1 VATTRSRPRGRETAR
16 PNSGGAVAE
25 HMAKIWGIAIVGV
38 AVIVAFLALTSTG
51 HVIDLAVQHFM
62 LFYAG
67 VFALIALCASVAA
80 GLVAT
85 DRMVLNPGHRVW
97 IQSAHRAISFGAVAF
112 LIIHIVTEILAQR
125 VHVIDAVVPFMSP
138 FRTFYIGIGTVSS
151 DLIILLVITG
161 ILRKRFTGNGKNVWR
176 WRAIHYTSYV
186 AFVFGVWHGLL
197 GGRPGKPYVDWSYG
211 FVVAFVA
218 LGLAVRILANS
229 LRSKESLSAAPVS
242 ESAGSGSAPLRAAA
256 MLAQVSALRSATPA
270 AMTAVGGTTTM
281 LPAAGTASGPM
292 RAVAALPAGS
302 ADTIIQAEPVYE
314 PGYEGPPRYQGAP
327 RPTTGP
333 MQVVPDSTISG
344 PLPQVPSPQSM
355 SDMTAF
361 PSDMPRGVREGDGR
375 GGFHSGGFPSG
386 GFQGPPSGPMP
397 TAPGP
402 ISGPM
407 PTAPGPISGPMPTA
421 PGPISGPMPTA
432 PGPMSGPVPQVPGAH
447 SGPFQR
453 PATGPMPRVS
463 GAPSGGFRRPATG
476 PVPRVPGAPTGG
488 FQGPGNA
495 PAARMPGTPTGGFAR
510 PATGPMQQA
519 APRPIPPG
527 QAPRVP
533 GPASGGFRRPAT
545 GPMPQFPGGMRGA
558 MSGAQHPM
566 PQPMTGQMPP
576 AGDDRAGYETAGYE
590 GAGYDAAPQW
600 DGPGQEMGYGFR
612 GGDELR

>member
-1 VATTRSRPRGRETAR
+1 MS
-16 PNSGGAVAE
+16 
-25 HMAKIWGIAIVGV
+25 KIWGIAIVGV
-38 AVIVAFLALTSTG
+38 AAIVAFLTLTSIG

-67 VFALIALCASVAA
+67 VFALIALCASVGA

-85 DRMVLNPGHRVW
+85 DRMVLSPGHRVW
-97 IQSAHRAISFGAVAF
+97 IQSAHRAISFGALSF

-125 VHVIDAVVPFMSP
+125 AHVIDAVVPFLSP
-138 FRTFYIGIGTVSS
+138 FRTFYIGIGTISS

-229 LRSKESLSAAPVS
+229 LRPKESLSAAPVS

-270 AMTAVGGTTTM
+270 AMTAVGGAATM

-302 ADTIIQAEPVYE
+302 GDTIIQAAPVYE

-327 RPTTGP
+327 RPATGP

-344 PLPQVPSPQSM
+344 PLP
-355 SDMTAF
+355 T
-361 PSDMPRGVREGDGR
+361 
-375 GGFHSGGFPSG
+375 
-386 GFQGPPSGPMP
+386 
-397 TAPGP
+397 
-402 ISGPM
+402 
-407 PTAPGPISGPMPTA
+407 
-421 PGPISGPMPTA
+421 
-432 PGPMSGPVPQVPGAH
+432 VPGAH

-453 PATGPMPRVS
+453 PATGPMPRVP
-463 GAPSGGFRRPATG
+463 GTASGGFQRPPTG
-476 PVPRVPGAPTGG
+476 PMPRVPGAPTGG
-488 FQGPGNA
+488 FQGPGNG
-495 PAARMPGTPTGGFAR
+495 PAAGMPGVPTGGFAR
-510 PATGPMQQA
+510 PATGPMPQA
-519 APRPIPPG
+519 APGPVPRG

-533 GPASGGFRRPAT
+533 GPPSGGFQRPAT
-545 GPMPQFPGGMRGA
+545 GPMPQFPGGMHGA
-558 MSGAQHPM
+558 MSGAQQRPM
-566 PQPMTGQMPP
+566 PRPMTGQIPL
-576 AGDDRAGYETAGYE
+576 AGYN

-612 GGDELR
+612 GGDEPR

>member
-1 VATTRSRPRGRETAR
+1 
-16 PNSGGAVAE
+16 
-25 HMAKIWGIAIVGV
+25 MAKIWGIAIVGV
-38 AVIVAFLALTSTG
+38 AVIVAFLTLTSSG

-97 IQSAHRAISFGAVAF
+97 IQSAHRAISFGALAF

-161 ILRKRFTGNGKNVWR
+161 ILRKRFTSNGKNVWR

-256 MLAQVSALRSATPA
+256 MLAQVGALRSASPA
-270 AMTAVGGTTTM
+270 AMRAVGGTTTM

-344 PLPQVPSPQSM
+344 PLPQVPGPQSM
-355 SDMTAF
+355 SDMVAF
-361 PSDMPRGVREGDGR
+361 PSDMPRGVRGVVPQGDGR
-375 GGFHSGGFPSG
+375 GGFPSG
-386 GFQGPPSGPMP
+386 GFQGPPSGPMQ

-402 ISGPM
+402 MSGPM
-407 PTAPGPISGPMPTA
+407 PTAS
-421 PGPISGPMPTA
+421 
-432 PGPMSGPVPQVPGAH
+432 GPMSGPVPQVPGAH
-447 SGPFQR
+447 TGPFQR
-453 PATGPMPRVS
+453 PATGPMPRVP
-463 GAPSGGFRRPATG
+463 GTPSGGFQRPATG
-476 PVPRVPGAPTGG
+476 PMPRVPGAPTGG
-488 FQGPGNA
+488 FQGPGNG
-495 PAARMPGTPTGGFAR
+495 PAARMPGAPTGGFAR
-510 PATGPMQQA
+510 PATGPMPQA
-519 APRPIPPG
+519 APRPIPRG

-576 AGDDRAGYETAGYE
+576 AGYDGAGYDGAGYETAGYE
-590 GAGYDAAPQW
+590 GAGYDAVPQW
-600 DGPGQEMGYGFR
+600 DEPGQEMGYGFR